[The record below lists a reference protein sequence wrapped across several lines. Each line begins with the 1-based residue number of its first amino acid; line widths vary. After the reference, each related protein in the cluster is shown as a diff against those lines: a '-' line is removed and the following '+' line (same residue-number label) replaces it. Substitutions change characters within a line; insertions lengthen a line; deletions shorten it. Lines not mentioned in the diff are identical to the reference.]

1 MAWPSVL
8 DNRIPFMKTAALA
21 AVGRLLIAAL
31 FLTSGLGKLAA
42 PAMTIGYIAS
52 VALPFP
58 TLGYAVAVTIEV
70 GGSLFLLAGF
80 QTRTVAIV
88 MTVFTLIT
96 AVGFHS
102 DFSDQNQM
110 IHFLKNV
117 ALAGGLLQVVA
128 FGPGLFSLDARRS
141 ARLSIATPRA

>member
-1 MAWPSVL
+1 
-8 DNRIPFMKTAALA
+8 MKTAVPA
-21 AVGRLLIAAL
+21 AVGRLLIATL
-31 FLTSGLGKLAA
+31 FLASGLGKLAA

-52 VALPFP
+52 VGLPFP
-58 TLGYAVAVTIEV
+58 TLGYAAAVAIEV

-80 QTRTVAIV
+80 QARTVAIV
-88 MTVFTLIT
+88 MAVFTLAT
-96 AVGFHS
+96 AVAFHS

-141 ARLSIATPRA
+141 VRPSSAVPTA

>member
-1 MAWPSVL
+1 
-8 DNRIPFMKTAALA
+8 MKTAALA

-42 PAMTIGYIAS
+42 PATTIGYIAS
-52 VALPFP
+52 VGLPIP
-58 TLGYAVAVTIEV
+58 TLGYAVAVAIEV

-80 QTRTVAIV
+80 QTRTVAIA

-128 FGPGLFSLDARRS
+128 FGPGLFSFDARRS
-141 ARLSIATPRA
+141 VRLSSATPSA